1 MKEYTYNINGNDYK
15 VEVEGIENDEASV
28 IVNGEKYTVKM
39 PEQPKPEQP
48 KVVKPVVA
56 QPAPAAAPA
65 AENVDAANSANKSS
79 IKAPLPGV
87 IVDITVAVG
96 DAVKKGQTIGHLEAM
111 KMNND
116 ITSDRNGTVAQIC
129 VKAGE
134 SVMEDAPLVILA

>member
-65 AENVDAANSANKSS
+65 AENADAANIANKSS